1 MSVFQNA
8 TRRTTVRAN
17 ATVRL
22 CSAREQLWRA
32 ESRHAGARGTPAEA
46 SMLQRVGEAAAEL
59 ATREQW
65 LHWIEHGTTIRP
77 AADGEW
83 GFAPEA
89 EAAATRHSA
98 APRASRAERARVTA
112 VAGRGDRTRRLRS
125 VT

>member
-1 MSVFQNA
+1 MSVLEDA
-8 TRRTTVRAN
+8 TRRATARAN

-22 CSAREQLWRA
+22 CWAREELWRA

-46 SMLQRVGEAAAEL
+46 LTRHRVGEATTEL

-89 EAAATRHSA
+89 EDSA
-98 APRASRAERARVTA
+98 EGRSAEPRTARLERAHVTA
-112 VAGRGDRTRRLRS
+112 VPAHGHGTRRLRS

>member
-1 MSVFQNA
+1 MSIDGDV
-8 TRRTTVRAN
+8 TRRGMAQAN

-22 CSAREQLWRA
+22 CSAREELWRA
-32 ESRHAGARGTPAEA
+32 EDRHAGARGTPAEA
-46 SMLQRVGEAAAEL
+46 SMLQRVGEATAEL

-83 GFAPEA
+83 GVGLPSGGSVTKHAGPPA
-89 EAAATRHSA
+89 GAA
-98 APRASRAERARVTA
+98 RARRVGTCA
-112 VAGRGDRTRRLRS
+112 QGTRRLRS

>member
-1 MSVFQNA
+1 MSIDEDA
-8 TRRTTVRAN
+8 TRRGMVRAN

-22 CSAREQLWRA
+22 CSAREELWRA
-32 ESRHAGARGTPAEA
+32 EDRHAGARGTPAEA
-46 SMLQRVGEAAAEL
+46 SMLQRVGEATAEL

-83 GFAPEA
+83 GVGLPSEGSVTKRAGP
-89 EAAATRHSA
+89 AAGGVARARHS
-98 APRASRAERARVTA
+98 RVGTCA
-112 VAGRGDRTRRLRS
+112 QGTRRLRS

>member
-1 MSVFQNA
+1 VSIDDDV
-8 TRRTTVRAN
+8 TRRGMVRAN

-22 CSAREQLWRA
+22 CSAREELWRA
-32 ESRHAGARGTPAEA
+32 EDRHAGARGTPAEA
-46 SMLQRVGEAAAEL
+46 SMLQRVGEATAEL

-83 GFAPEA
+83 GVGLPSEGSVTKRAGPA
-89 EAAATRHSA
+89 AGAAA
-98 APRASRAERARVTA
+98 RARYSRVGTCA
-112 VAGRGDRTRRLRS
+112 EGTRRLRS